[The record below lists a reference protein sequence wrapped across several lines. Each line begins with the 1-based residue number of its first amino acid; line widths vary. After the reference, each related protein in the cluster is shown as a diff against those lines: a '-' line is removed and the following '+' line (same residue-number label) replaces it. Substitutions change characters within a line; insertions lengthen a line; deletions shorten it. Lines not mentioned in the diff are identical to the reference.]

1 MPESEGKV
9 RVRLA
14 VAVATRDDLRVLAA
28 KSALSMS
35 EYAEAVVEEAVKQK
49 RLIHPKPVKPAK
61 RSK

>member
-1 MPESEGKV
+1 MPETEGKV

-14 VAVATRDDLRVLAA
+14 VAEATRNELRVLAA
-28 KSALSMS
+28 KTGLSMS

-49 RLIHPKPVKPAK
+49 RLIQPKPVKPAK